1 MLHAPSH
8 HFFADPYFLVRVTS
22 FALPDPQRLRRKV
35 PGLRDDPGHFMY
47 ISRQLKKGAAIQHVG
62 RDRVTA
68 PVLCMA
74 TSPVGRISEVPLLKI
89 RRASGR
95 WQNAARNLLAGNK

>member
-1 MLHAPSH
+1 MASRCSEAYEDVQVIWEGSILFAPSH

-35 PGLRDDPGHFMY
+35 PGLRDDSCNLMH
-47 ISRQLKKGAAIQHVG
+47 ISWQLKEGAAIQHVG

-74 TSPVGRISEVPLLKI
+74 TSPDD
-89 RRASGR
+89 
-95 WQNAARNLLAGNK
+95 